1 MKNIFAITASLI
13 LMTNT
18 VMAKPLYE
26 YRETTP
32 VAPSVTMER
41 VTQFH
46 SDRNIS
52 YTVIKAD
59 LTAPD
64 VSLEL
69 IKSKAGTDYL
79 DTVLLSAKEE
89 ENTVASLNA
98 DFFSVHK
105 GEKGFSL
112 GIEIKDGTLLQS
124 PINPDTMATV
134 SYDGKAVDMSYLDF
148 DISITAP
155 DGTYAPV
162 RHLNKHTSYYG
173 DILMYTKDFNAGMSP
188 APGGEVA
195 EVVVEDGV
203 IKEFRR
209 NLPPVR
215 IPENGCVLVVS
226 EGVSMFLA
234 NNFAVGDKI
243 DISYTLSPDILS
255 KKTAFGGGAML
266 VKDGKVCE
274 SFSHVIS
281 GLNPRSAIGTD
292 KTGTILYLVAVD
304 GRQTM
309 SRGMEM
315 RELAEFMLS
324 LGCHNAVNLD
334 GGGSTN
340 MVAVTP
346 WNSTLHTVNS
356 PTENRKVINS
366 VGIKY
371 TGDDKTPEGILIES
385 DKDVIFV
392 GQQVKLKATAY
403 DKSKRPIPQNISWSA
418 EGGRIDN
425 GVFVSASGGL
435 ATVTASL
442 GNLTAEKQIHVVDE
456 IAGIETDSYVSMK
469 KGETKKLDINVFDK
483 NGHYVNVTNLKEFD
497 ITSSN
502 PAVVSIDGAN
512 LRAVGSGTSIITVK
526 KDGAKSHVSVAVGG
540 ASKDEVYDFELMGG
554 TYKGYPSYVEGKF
567 NLSSDEVY
575 GGLKSGELS
584 YDFTSEKEESKG
596 AYFCF
601 DRQDVLADTCR
612 EISLMFYAPESFGH
626 EMRVQFT
633 DGNGKIAIAKTKE
646 EIKSGEWQRLTFEI
660 PDSFARPL
668 TLDRVY
674 ALYTVGEEKDTGSV
688 YIDDIRYETSEPH
701 KFIPLPEN
709 VYTHSEPKG
718 TASLAVSAVSDEKTL
733 LSQFVN
739 RRCEDA
745 VSAYKEHVK
754 IGNISSFASYEKSD
768 FLFIELDVSKGGVRA
783 TDASQWNKLSSAIEQ
798 TNKKNIFI
806 LANSTIFGKD
816 EFENKFITDYLAS
829 LNKNV
834 AVITGASENTVTVK
848 DGVSYYTLGNKSGAK
863 MDMAYMRNYNYLEF
877 SVDGNELT
885 HKFKKCYE

>member
-1 MKNIFAITASLI
+1 MKNIFAITASII

-18 VMAKPLYE
+18 VMAKPIYE
-26 YRETTP
+26 YKETTP

-59 LTAPD
+59 LKQDD

-79 DTVLLSAKEE
+79 DTVSASAKEE

-112 GIEIKDGTLLQS
+112 GIEIKDGALLQS

-134 SYDGKAVDMSYLDF
+134 SYDGESVDMSYLSF

-155 DGTYAPV
+155 DGSTAPV

-195 EVVVEDGV
+195 EVVVEDGI

-209 NLPPVR
+209 NLPPVK
-215 IPENGCVLVVS
+215 IPEKGYVLVVS

-243 DISYTLSPDILS
+243 DISYTVSPDILS

-266 VKDGKVCE
+266 VRDGKVCE
-274 SFSHVIS
+274 SFSHVVS

-292 KTGTILYLVAVD
+292 ESGTILYLVAVD
-304 GRQTM
+304 GRQTK

-324 LGCHNAVNLD
+324 LGCYNAVNLD

-385 DKDVIFV
+385 DRDVTFV

-403 DKSKRPIPQNISWSA
+403 DKSKRPIPQNINWSA
-418 EGGRIDN
+418 NGGSIDN
-425 GVFVSASGGL
+425 GVFVSSSGGL
-435 ATVTASL
+435 ASVTASL
-442 GNLTAEKQIHVVDE
+442 GNLTAQKQIYVVDE
-456 IAGIETDSYVSMK
+456 IAGIETEDYVSMK
-469 KGETKKLDINVFDK
+469 TGETKKLDISVFDK
-483 NGHYVNVTNLKEFD
+483 NGYYVNVANLGKFD

-502 PAVVSIDGAN
+502 PAVVTIDAGN
-512 LRAVGSGTSIITVK
+512 LRAVGSGTAIITVK
-526 KDGAKSHVSVAVGG
+526 KDGAKSHMSVAVGG
-540 ASKDEVYDFELMGG
+540 AAKDEIYDFELMGG
-554 TYKGYPSYVEGKF
+554 TYKGYPSYVEGEF
-567 NLSSDEVY
+567 NLSSKEVY
-575 GGLKSGELS
+575 EGLKSGELT
-584 YDFTSEKEESKG
+584 YDFTSENDESKG

-601 DRQDVLADTCR
+601 DRRDVLADTCK
-612 EISLMFYAPESFGH
+612 EISLMFYAPEKFGH

-633 DGNGKIAIAKTKE
+633 DGNGKIAIAKAKE
-646 EIKSGEWQRLTFEI
+646 EIKSGQWQRLTFEI

-674 ALYTVGEEKDTGSV
+674 ALYTVGEEKDAGRV
-688 YIDDIRYETSEPH
+688 YIDDIRYKTAEPH
-701 KFIPLPEN
+701 KFIPNPEN
-709 VYTHSEPKG
+709 VYTHAELKG
-718 TASLAVSAVSDEKTL
+718 SASLAVSAVSKDNTL

-739 RRCEDA
+739 RRCEEA
-745 VSAYKEHVK
+745 VSGYKNHVQ
-754 IGNISSFASYEKSD
+754 IGNISGFSSYEKSD
-768 FLFIELDVSKGGVRA
+768 FLLIELDVSKGGVRA
-783 TDASQWNKLSSAIEQ
+783 TDPNQWNKFSNAIAQ
-798 TNKKNIFI
+798 TNKQNIFI
-806 LANSTIFGKD
+806 LANNSIFGKD
-816 EFENKFITDYLAS
+816 EFENEAITDYLAS

-834 AVITGASENTVTVK
+834 AVITIGDGNTYAVK

-863 MDMAYMRNYNYLEF
+863 MDMSYLRNYNYLEF
-877 SVDGNELT
+877 SAEGNEIT

>member
-1 MKNIFAITASLI
+1 MKNIFAITASII

-26 YRETTP
+26 YKETTP

-59 LTAPD
+59 LKAPD

-79 DTVLLSAKEE
+79 DTVIASAKEE

-105 GEKGFSL
+105 GDKGFSL

-134 SYDGKAVDMSYLDF
+134 SYDGESVDMSYLSF
-148 DISITAP
+148 DITITAP
-155 DGTYAPV
+155 DGSTAPV

-173 DILMYTKDFNAGMSP
+173 DILMYTKDFNSGMSP

-195 EVVVEDGV
+195 EVVVEDGI

-209 NLPPVR
+209 NLPPVE
-215 IPENGCVLVVS
+215 IPENGYVLVVS

-243 DISYTLSPDILS
+243 DISYTVSPDILS
-255 KKTAFGGGAML
+255 KKTAFGSGAML

-274 SFSHVIS
+274 SFSHVVS

-292 KTGTILYLVAVD
+292 QTGTILYLVAVD
-304 GRQTM
+304 GRQTQ
-309 SRGMEM
+309 SKGMTM
-315 RELAEFMLS
+315 NELAEFMLS
-324 LGCHNAVNLD
+324 LGCYTAVNLD

-346 WNSTLHTVNS
+346 WNSMLHTVNS

-385 DKDVIFV
+385 DRDVTFV

-403 DKSKRPIPQNISWSA
+403 DKSKRPIPENINWSA
-418 EGGRIDN
+418 NGGSVDN
-425 GVFVSASGGL
+425 GVFVPSSGGL

-442 GNLTAEKQIHVVDE
+442 GNLTAQKEIYVVDE
-456 IAGIETDSYVSMK
+456 IAGIETQDYVSMK
-469 KGETKKLDINVFDK
+469 KGETKKLDISVFDK
-483 NGHYVNVTNLKEFD
+483 NGYYVNVTNLGEFN

-502 PAVVSIDGAN
+502 PSVVTAEGGN
-512 LRAVGSGTSIITVK
+512 LKAVGSGTAIITVK
-526 KDGAKSHVSVAVGG
+526 KDGAKSHISVAVGG
-540 ASKDEVYDFELMGG
+540 ASKDEIYDFELIGG
-554 TYKGYPSYVEGKF
+554 TYTGYPSYVEGEF

-575 GGLKSGELS
+575 EGLKSGELT
-584 YDFTSEKEESKG
+584 YDFTSENEESKG

-601 DRQDVLADTCR
+601 DRRDVLSDTCK
-612 EISLMFYAPESFGH
+612 EISLMFYAPDEFGH

-633 DGNGKIAIAKTKE
+633 DGNGKLAIAKTKE
-646 EIKSGEWQRLTFEI
+646 EIKSGEWQRLKFEI

-674 ALYTVGEEKDTGSV
+674 ALYTVGEERDSGTV
-688 YIDDIRYETSEPH
+688 YIDDIRYETTEAH
-701 KFIPLPEN
+701 KFIPNPEN
-709 VYTHSEPKG
+709 VYTHSELKG
-718 TASLAVSAVSDEKTL
+718 SATLAVSAVAKDNTL

-739 RRCEDA
+739 RRCEEA
-745 VSAYKEHVK
+745 VSAYENHVK
-754 IGNISSFASYEKSD
+754 IGNISGFASYEKSD
-768 FLFIELDVSKGGVRA
+768 FLFIELDVSKGGIRA
-783 TDASQWNKLSSAIEQ
+783 TDSNQWNKMANAIAQ
-798 TNKKNIFI
+798 TSKKNVFI
-806 LANSTIFGKD
+806 LANSSVFGND
-816 EFENKFITDYLAS
+816 EFENEAITDYLAS

-834 AVITGASENTVTVK
+834 AVITTGDGNTYAVK

-863 MDMAYMRNYNYLEF
+863 LDMAYMRNYNYLEF
-877 SVDGNELT
+877 STDGNCIT

>member
-1 MKNIFAITASLI
+1 MKNILAITASII

-59 LTAPD
+59 LKAPD

-69 IKSKAGTDYL
+69 IKSRAGTDYL

-134 SYDGKAVDMSYLDF
+134 SYDGKSVDMSYLSF
-148 DISITAP
+148 DITITAP
-155 DGTYAPV
+155 DGSSAPV

-195 EVVVEDGV
+195 EVVVEDGAV
-203 IKEFRR
+203 KEFRR
-209 NLPPVR
+209 NLPPVE
-215 IPENGCVLVVS
+215 IPENGYVLVVS

-243 DISYTLSPDILS
+243 DIDYTLSPDILS

-292 KTGTILYLVAVD
+292 ESGTILYLVAVD
-304 GRQTM
+304 GRQTL

-324 LGCHNAVNLD
+324 LGCYNAVNLD

-371 TGDDKTPEGILIES
+371 TGDDKTPEGILIDSER
-385 DKDVIFV
+385 DVTFA
-392 GQQVKLKATAY
+392 GQQVKLKATVY
-403 DKSKRPIPQNISWSA
+403 DKSKRPVAQNIKWSA
-418 EGGRIDN
+418 KGGSVNN
-425 GVFVSASGGL
+425 GVFVSSLGGL

-442 GNLTAEKQIHVVDE
+442 GNLTAQKQIYVVDE
-456 IAGIETDSYVSMK
+456 IAGIETESYVYMK

-483 NGHYVNVTNLKEFD
+483 NGYYVNVTSLDKFD

-502 PAVVSIDGAN
+502 PAVATADGGS
-512 LRAVGSGTSIITVK
+512 LRAVGSGTAIITVK
-526 KDGAKSHVSVAVGG
+526 KDGAESHISVAVGET
-540 ASKDEVYDFELMGG
+540 SKDEVYDFEFIGG
-554 TYKGYPSYVEGKF
+554 TYKGYPSYVEGEF
-567 NLSSDEVY
+567 SLSSEEVY
-575 GGLKSGELS
+575 GGLKSGELT
-584 YDFTSEKEESKG
+584 YDFTSENEESKG

-601 DRQDVLADTCR
+601 ERRDVLADNCK
-612 EISLMFYAPESFGH
+612 EISLMLYAPESFGH

-633 DGNGKIAIAKTKE
+633 DGNGKLAIAKAKE

-660 PDSFARPL
+660 PDSLVRPL

-674 ALYTVGEEKDTGSV
+674 ALYTVGEEKDSGRV
-688 YIDDIRYETSEPH
+688 YLDDIRYRTAEPH
-701 KFIPLPEN
+701 KFIPKPQN
-709 VYTHSEPKG
+709 VYTLPELNGSA
-718 TASLAVSAVSDEKTL
+718 TLAVSAVSKEKTL

-739 RRCEDA
+739 RRFEEEISKYKNHVRIGDI
-745 VSAYKEHVK
+745 SAF
-754 IGNISSFASYEKSD
+754 SSYEKSD

-783 TDASQWNKLSSAIEQ
+783 TDPNQWNKLSNAIEQ
-798 TNKKNIFI
+798 TKKQNVFI

-816 EFENKFITDYLAS
+816 ELENKFITDYLAS
-829 LNKNV
+829 LDKNI
-834 AVITGASENTVTVK
+834 AVITGASQNTVTVK
-848 DGVSYYTLGNKSGAK
+848 DGVSYYTLGNKSGAM

-877 SVDGNELT
+877 SANDGIIT